1 MYIFYIWKVAI
12 YSRVDKQFISADSL
26 YHSKHYAS
34 LFRLYILHTH
44 IKNNVISSS
53 KKSLLMALLY
63 VPFV

>member
-53 KKSLLMALLY
+53 KKLALLY